1 MNNAYHAHVKKERTN
16 IYLPA
21 DIKKKAFDLANK
33 GGLSLSAYIS
43 QLILRECAIADG
55 RLKGSLAIFTKGNR
69 KK

>member
-1 MNNAYHAHVKKERTN
+1 MNKQRTN

-33 GGLSLSAYIS
+33 GGLSLSGYIT
-43 QLILRECAIADG
+43 QLILRECAIAEG
-55 RLKGSLAIFTKGNR
+55 RIKGKLAIFTKTN